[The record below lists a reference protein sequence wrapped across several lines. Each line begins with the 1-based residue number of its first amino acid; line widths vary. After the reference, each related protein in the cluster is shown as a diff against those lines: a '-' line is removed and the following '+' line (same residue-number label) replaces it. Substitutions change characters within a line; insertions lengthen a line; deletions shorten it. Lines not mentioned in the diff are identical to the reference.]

1 MIKLVEIKVVGPSK
15 LDLDFS
21 DGTRGTWSAEE
32 LLRRDTVL
40 TRPLSNEGFFSR
52 AFLDAGALAWP
63 NGLELSGSS
72 LHAKLGGAGQLR
84 RTA

>member
-1 MIKLVEIKVVGPSK
+1 MIRLVEVKIAGPRA
-15 LDLDFS
+15 LDLGFS
-21 DGTRGTWSAEE
+21 DGTSGTWSAEE
-32 LLRRDTVL
+32 LIARETVL
-40 TRPLSNEGFFSR
+40 TRPLSDERFFAR

-84 RTA
+84 RRA

>member
-1 MIKLVEIKVVGPSK
+1 MIRLVDIKVAGPGA
-15 LDLDFS
+15 LDLGFS
-21 DGTRGTWSAEE
+21 DGTSGTWSAKE
-32 LLRRDTVL
+32 LIERETVL
-40 TRPLSNEGFFSR
+40 TRPLADQDFFAR

-84 RTA
+84 CRA